1 MNTIVSETIEEILK
15 NTDPAVRDKVRLY
28 LRACAFSNGDDPMLN
43 ALAVQAVLANQ
54 PVRLAQEGGARVA
67 TEAGLA
73 RLGDRL
79 ADGIRTVASL
89 RIGTIAL
96 ALAVSF
102 SAGIGATTLGF
113 KLWGRSLASVFDLP
127 RAPDARLEELNSY
140 GAELHV
146 EGDKVMTAIYLKGD
160 IDVRYAQTKDGLR
173 YLYFKHQ

>member
-1 MNTIVSETIEEILK
+1 MNTTVSETIEDILK
-15 NTDPAVRDKVRLY
+15 NTDPTVRDKVRLY
-28 LRACAFSNGDDPMLN
+28 LRACAFSNADDPMLN

-54 PVRLAQEGGARVA
+54 PVRLAQEGGATVA
-67 TEAGLA
+67 TEASLA

-79 ADGIRTVASL
+79 ADSVRTVASL
-89 RIGTIAL
+89 RIGTIIL
-96 ALAVSF
+96 ALAISL
-102 SAGIGATTLGF
+102 SGGIGLTALGF
-113 KLWGRSLASVFDLP
+113 KLWGRTLAPMFDLP

-146 EGDKVMTAIYLKGD
+146 EGDKGMTAIYLKGD